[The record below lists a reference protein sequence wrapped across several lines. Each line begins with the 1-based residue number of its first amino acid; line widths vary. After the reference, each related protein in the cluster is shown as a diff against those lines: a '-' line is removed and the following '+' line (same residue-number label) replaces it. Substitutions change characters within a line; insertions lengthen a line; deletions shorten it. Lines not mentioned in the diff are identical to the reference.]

1 MARYIQRRIL
11 ISIPI
16 LVAITAIIFTLLQL
30 TPGDPLDAYLTP
42 DQVLS
47 QEQRDSLR
55 HQLGLDRPA
64 PIRYFYWL
72 REVGKGDLGG
82 GSRTATRRGR
92 HPSADWPDAHADGQR
107 ARYQH
112 HPRHPLG
119 VISAVKQYSFLDFV
133 LTILAFLG
141 ASTPAFFAGLLGLY
155 VFSLRLGWFPA
166 GGFATP
172 AVPFSI
178 WDHIDHLILPALMLS
193 LFQISLIMRYTRSA
207 MLGVLTQDYIRTAQ
221 AKGLSQRVTIGS
233 HALRNALIPIVT
245 ILGATVP
252 PLIGGAVFL
261 ESIFSWPGMG
271 TLYLDAIAGR
281 DYPLIMGITFIIAT
295 AILVAN
301 LLTDIAYALIDPR
314 IRYGSESLVVA
325 GLAC

>member
-1 MARYIQRRIL
+1 MGRYIQRRIL

-55 HQLGLDRPA
+55 HELGLDRPA
-64 PIRYFYWL
+64 PIRYFFWL
-72 REVGKGDLGG
+72 REVAKGDLG
-82 GSRTATRRGR
+82 RRIK
-92 HPSADWPDAHADGQR
+92 DGQPVALVIR
-107 ARYQH
+107 QRIGPTLMLMGSGLVIGIALGIF
-112 HPRHPLG
+112 LG
-119 VISAVKQYSFLDFV
+119 VVSAVKQYSVLDFI

-155 VFSLRLGWFPA
+155 IFSLRLGWFPA

-172 AVPFSI
+172 GISFSVR
-178 WDHIDHLILPALMLS
+178 DHIDHLILPALMLS
-193 LFQISLIMRYTRSA
+193 LFQVSSIMRYTRSA

-233 HALRNALIPIVT
+233 HALRNALIPVVT
-245 ILGATVP
+245 VVGATVP
-252 PLIGGAVFL
+252 ALIGGAVFL

-281 DYPLIMGITFIIAT
+281 DYPLIMGMTFIIAT
-295 AILVAN
+295 VILVAN
-301 LLTDIAYALIDPR
+301 LLTDIAYAFIDPR
-314 IRYGSESLVVA
+314 IRYA
-325 GLAC
+325 

>member
-1 MARYIQRRIL
+1 MARYIQQRIL

-64 PIRYFYWL
+64 PIRYVFWL
-72 REVGKGDLGG
+72 REVAKGDLG
-82 GSRTATRRGR
+82 RRIK
-92 HPSADWPDAHADGQR
+92 DGQPVALVIR
-107 ARYQH
+107 QRIGPTLMLMGSGLAISVVLGIF
-112 HPRHPLG
+112 LG
-119 VISAVKQYSFLDFV
+119 VISAIKQYSLLDFV

-155 VFSLRLGWFPA
+155 IFSLRLGWFPA

-172 AVPFSI
+172 AVPFSV

-207 MLGVLTQDYIRTAQ
+207 MLGVLTQDYIRTAE
-221 AKGLSQRVTIGS
+221 AKGLSRSVTIAS

-245 ILGATVP
+245 IIGAIVP
-252 PLIGGAVFL
+252 TLIGGAVFL

-281 DYPLIMGITFIIAT
+281 DYPLIMGMTFIIAT
-295 AILVAN
+295 TILVAN
-301 LLTDIAYALIDPR
+301 LLTDIAYAFIDPR
-314 IRYGSESLVVA
+314 IRYA
-325 GLAC
+325 

>member
-1 MARYIQRRIL
+1 MGRYIQRRIL

-16 LVAITAIIFTLLQL
+16 LIAITAIIFTLLQL

-64 PIRYFYWL
+64 PIRYVYWL
-72 REVGKGDLGG
+72 REVAKGDLG
-82 GSRTATRRGR
+82 RRIK
-92 HPSADWPDAHADGQR
+92 DGQPVATVIGQR
-107 ARYQH
+107 IGPTLMLMGSGLAIGIVLGIV
-112 HPRHPLG
+112 LG

-172 AVPFSI
+172 AVPFSV
-178 WDHIDHLILPALMLS
+178 WDHINHLILPALMLS
-193 LFQISLIMRYTRSA
+193 LFHVSSIMRYTRSA

-221 AKGLSQRVTIGS
+221 AKGLSQRVAIGS
-233 HALRNALIPIVT
+233 HALRNALIPIITV
-245 ILGATVP
+245 IGATIP
-252 PLIGGAVFL
+252 ALIGGAVFL

-281 DYPLIMGITFIIAT
+281 DYPLIMGMTFIIAIV
-295 AILVAN
+295 ILIAN
-301 LLTDIAYALIDPR
+301 LLTDLAYAFIDPR
-314 IRYGSESLVVA
+314 IRYG
-325 GLAC
+325 